1 MQKTMLF
8 PGCLFVDDS
17 NFAQNQVSDFKNKIY
32 LTECSHLCVCMSQKL
47 RLFIFSKKN
56 EFSLMRHPSCK
67 HCHRMKKKNRKKT
80 DDCTE
85 HRTHTH
91 TEPSE
96 GTHKKTLFFKLY
108 ALGDLNRP
116 ASQKERTRGS
126 RHETHTIK
134 YSLRAQT
141 HTHARNRIQNKNNSN
156 NKKKLDK
163 QRRRQRQWR
172 RRRRC
177 RFFFSPLFRRCCC
190 FSSYFSLSISL
201 RIIQCG
207 SHFVFVS
214 LCPSCCLTDA
224 VDVCKFSFFSLP
236 LVRFCRYIDDAKK

>member
-1 MQKTMLF
+1 MNTQNKNNSNNNNCMQKKNAV

-156 NKKKLDK
+156 NKKNSTNNDDDN
-163 QRRRQRQWR
+163 
-172 RRRRC
+172 
-177 RFFFSPLFRRCCC
+177 
-190 FSSYFSLSISL
+190 
-201 RIIQCG
+201 G
-207 SHFVFVS
+207 SGGGGG
-214 LCPSCCLTDA
+214 
-224 VDVCKFSFFSLP
+224 DVAFFSLHFFADVVVFLLIFHSLFHSESFSVVRTSYLSRSVR
-236 LVRFCRYIDDAKK
+236 LVV